1 MSEAGRPRQVSM
13 TNFTNGDGCCKAI
26 GIVNHPRDCFLQAS
40 HAVLNVVAGEG
51 VQGLYAV
58 DIILGVPTLDPHE
71 FSLDKTLAASIKKD
85 YIELHKEQK
94 LPSDDINKTRQISK
108 NEQPVNFP
116 TTFRLQHRPRCSS
129 GRASR
134 PPAGIGRT
142 RRPADRAGASPPNT
156 SARRLGT
163 GVAAYLRRLA
173 DRPIPGRLVHD
184 YSPNR
189 NAFVARDENRED
201 VARYRANN
209 NELIRRSLPRLP
221 PNQYTFGTLNAIEDA
236 LQTLDPERQAAL
248 RALCNGMDN
257 TFLVLH
263 EDPHRPAFPHEEL
276 LEIMR
281 RDSPGIV
288 DALQALTPSCRVA
301 VSTFIDRLE
310 GAILRMNISPTRVVD
325 ADPLAVDA
333 DTSLDQQVSEVSE
346 NEDLHTPTIET
357 PLPPY
362 SRHDPLFSCSLCCV
376 PIFSNDT
383 YVRLRCHMFL
393 QFHKHCIRI
402 TTLEWDQLVDQ

>member
-1 MSEAGRPRQVSM
+1 MGSSPATISIKLDKYLKMSNQSTSQLPSASNTVPDAPREGQ
-13 TNFTNGDGCCKAI
+13 AAL
-26 GIVNHPRDCFLQAS
+26 PQAS
-40 HAVLNVVAGEG
+40 AARVGQQIGQAQALR
-51 VQGLYAV
+51 
-58 DIILGVPTLDPHE
+58 ILPP
-71 FSLDKTLAASIKKD
+71 
-85 YIELHKEQK
+85 
-94 LPSDDINKTRQISK
+94 DDW
-108 NEQPVNFP
+108 
-116 TTFRLQHRPRCSS
+116 
-129 GRASR
+129 
-134 PPAGIGRT
+134 
-142 RRPADRAGASPPNT
+142 
-156 SARRLGT
+156 AR

-346 NEDLHTPTIET
+346 NEDLHTPAIET

-393 QFHKHCIRI
+393 QFHKHCIRRVLLHHRRCPLCSPTCIYKI
-402 TTLEWDQLVDQ
+402 TTLEWDQLVDQFEYYLSLGDHHDSSLPEDNMPRFSEASIDYLHLS

>member
-1 MSEAGRPRQVSM
+1 MSNQSTSQLPSASNTVPDAPREGQ
-13 TNFTNGDGCCKAI
+13 AAL
-26 GIVNHPRDCFLQAS
+26 PQAS
-40 HAVLNVVAGEG
+40 AARVGQQIGQAQALR
-51 VQGLYAV
+51 
-58 DIILGVPTLDPHE
+58 ILPP
-71 FSLDKTLAASIKKD
+71 
-85 YIELHKEQK
+85 
-94 LPSDDINKTRQISK
+94 DDW
-108 NEQPVNFP
+108 
-116 TTFRLQHRPRCSS
+116 
-129 GRASR
+129 
-134 PPAGIGRT
+134 
-142 RRPADRAGASPPNT
+142 
-156 SARRLGT
+156 AR

-393 QFHKHCIRI
+393 QFHKHCIRRVLLHHRRCPLCSPTCIYKI